1 MPPTDGTV
9 VVTGASSGIG
19 LELARRLST
28 EASRLVLVAR
38 RKQRL
43 EELAHEL
50 VEFRAGLEVDVEAVD
65 LADLAATEALAD
77 RLAVGSDPADVI
89 VNNAGFGDRSFVEAA
104 QWDKVARMIAVNVAA
119 LTLLTRRLV
128 PGMIARGRGGVLNV
142 GSSLGQVWVPG
153 IAAYGATKHY
163 VAAFTQALRAE
174 VHGTGV
180 VVTEVRP
187 GPVRS
192 EFEVVA
198 ENRTPIRVPRLLLID
213 ASQCA
218 AEALRGFRR
227 HRAIVY
233 PGLGNRW
240 LMRLQSIVPAA
251 IYRFLAARFAAQMRP
266 QLPEA

>member
-1 MPPTDGTV
+1 MPPTHGTV

-19 LELARRLST
+19 LELTRRLST
-28 EASRLVLVAR
+28 EASVLVLVAR

-50 VEFRAGLEVDVEAVD
+50 VAFRPGLRVDVEAVD

-77 RLAVGSDPADVI
+77 RLATGAADVI
-89 VNNAGFGDRSFVEAA
+89 INDAGFGDRSFVELARD
-104 QWDKVARMIAVNVAA
+104 DKLARMIAVNVTA

-128 PGMIARGRGGVLNV
+128 PGMVERGRGGVLNI
-142 GSSLGQVWVPG
+142 GSALGQTWLPG
-153 IAAYGATKHY
+153 VAAYSGTKHY

-174 VHGTGV
+174 LHGTGV

-187 GPVRS
+187 GPVHT

-198 ENRTPIRVPRLLLID
+198 ESRVPLRIPRMLAID

-227 HRAIVY
+227 HRAVVY
-233 PGLGNRW
+233 PGLANRW
-240 LMRLQSIVPAA
+240 LMRLQAIIPAA
-251 IYRFLAARFAAQMRP
+251 IYRFVAARFGASMRP